1 MQEIKQEIVYK
12 GRKYGLKKKKKTTN
26 RTLESSKKDKKK
38 ETFIYFNPR
47 ERDTETRNV
56 GSISIFIR

>member
-12 GRKYGLKKKKKTTN
+12 GRKYGFKKKKTTN

>member
-12 GRKYGLKKKKKTTN
+12 GRKYGLKKKTTN

-38 ETFIYFNPR
+38 ETFIYF
-47 ERDTETRNV
+47 
-56 GSISIFIR
+56 